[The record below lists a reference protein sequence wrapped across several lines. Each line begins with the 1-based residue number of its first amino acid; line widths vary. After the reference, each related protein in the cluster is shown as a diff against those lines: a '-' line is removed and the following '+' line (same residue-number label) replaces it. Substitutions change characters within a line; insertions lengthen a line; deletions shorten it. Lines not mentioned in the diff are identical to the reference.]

1 MSLPAKA
8 LQSLL
13 SNGPLTGKRVL
24 ELGTTVAGPFCGRLL
39 ADFGADVVKVE
50 QAEGDPLRGLGLS
63 KDEVSLY
70 AASIFRNKR
79 NISLNLR
86 SEQGRSL
93 VRRLIVHCDV
103 LIENFRPGAMERWGL
118 GYEAL
123 AEINPALVMVRISG
137 FGQSGPYAA
146 RPGYGVVCEAASG
159 LREVTG
165 DPDRPP
171 ARVSVSLTDKIAGLY
186 AAYGTSMAL
195 LARQTTGRG
204 QVVDTALYEAAFSF
218 MEQHVPAYSA
228 LGHVASRTGSRLPK
242 SAPNSLYTTVDK
254 RHIHI
259 AAHNK
264 ATFVRLCEAMGQP
277 ELFEDERFASFA
289 ARAEHTDEID
299 DIVGEWVAGLAL
311 DVVEAKL
318 DAATVPASRIFTT
331 ADIFANEH
339 YKAREMLVELED
351 ETLGSV
357 TVTGITP
364 KLSDTPGKLNWPGR
378 RMGADT
384 RAVLQELLGLGDDE
398 IDALC
403 ADASIV
409 CTAKGPS

>member
-1 MSLPAKA
+1 MNSPGEEIQA
-8 LQSLL
+8 LL
-13 SNGPLTGKRVL
+13 SNGPLAGKRVL

-86 SEQGRSL
+86 SEEGRNL
-93 VRRLIVHCDV
+93 VRRLVAHCDV

-137 FGQSGPYAA
+137 FGQSGPYAE

-186 AAYGTSMAL
+186 AAYGTAMAL
-195 LARQTTGRG
+195 LARETTGRG

-228 LGHVASRTGSRLPK
+228 LGHIASRTGSRLPN
-242 SAPNSLYTTVDK
+242 SAPNSLYTTRDK
-254 RHIHI
+254 RYIHI

-264 ATFVRLCEAMGQP
+264 ATFVRLCETMGRS
-277 ELFEDERFASFA
+277 ELLEDGRFSSFA
-289 ARAEHTDEID
+289 ARAEHTDDID
-299 DIVGEWVAGLAL
+299 DIVGEWVAGFDL

-318 DAATVPASRIFTT
+318 DAAMVPASRIFTT

-339 YKAREMLVELED
+339 YRAREMLVELED

-364 KLSDTPGKLNWPGR
+364 KLSDTPGKLNWAGR

-409 CTAKGPS
+409 CTAQNSA